1 MLTLVLTWSMRF
13 ENSVWFP
20 VACQTMLAAWYHQIF
35 LKKIEGAVVGELN
48 LFLPD
53 SVSVS

>member
-1 MLTLVLTWSMRF
+1 LLTLVLTWSMRF

-20 VACQTMLAAWYHQIF
+20 VACQTMLAAWYHQIL